1 MRAYACLLCILH
13 TFVDMVDLVLVW
25 KYFKIESSHALKLTQ
40 ILDFYDAKCHY
51 HCAIEYATVTSCDNS
66 FVISDHFYYKWNRRF
81 KQIRSVNLR
90 TENKSTNFECVYS
103 TRKHT
108 HTPLKSCRLY
118 IHTCLSLTFCIRYY
132 KIMHWIWLF
141 CHRITRKIQ
150 NYPEDIDS
158 NLLEWATISVCI
170 SVGQFVA
177 SEENRKRSNDFRI
190 LEVVSGIVR
199 RRTIALSRISRLR
212 IFNSGEITIFAC
224 GPSRGA
230 IEGVS

>member
-1 MRAYACLLCILH
+1 MHWNWRKFSIFTMRNVTIIVPLSMLL
-13 TFVDMVDLVLVW
+13 
-25 KYFKIESSHALKLTQ
+25 SRR
-40 ILDFYDAKCHY
+40 
-51 HCAIEYATVTSCDNS
+51 DNS

-81 KQIRSVNLR
+81 KQIRSANLR
-90 TENKSTNFECVYS
+90 TENKLTNFECVYS

-108 HTPLKSCRLY
+108 HPPLKSCRLY
-118 IHTCLSLTFCIRYY
+118 IHTCLSLTFCIRFY

-141 CHRITRKIQ
+141 CNRITRKIQ
-150 NYPEDIDS
+150 NYP
-158 NLLEWATISVCI
+158 ATISVCI
-170 SVGQFVA
+170 RVGHFVA

-190 LEVVSGIVR
+190 LEVVSGIVC

-230 IEGVS
+230 IGGVS